1 MTDYLANILACYA
14 RATDAERANG
24 ASWYSE
30 HAHGIALELSPN
42 DVWIGAG
49 VLSALSPLKNW
60 NINVRIARLSFETGI
75 AQGNMPMH
83 NAIAQRILDGEHPL
97 DVMRGD
103 KTRSFA
109 EAIATGGNGSIATID
124 RHAHDI
130 AMNSTEF
137 TDKTRKIGKRVYREM
152 AAAYSEAA
160 DSLDISV
167 NAIQAITWVAWR
179 REKGI
184 K

>member
-1 MTDYLANILACYA
+1 MTNNYLPNILACYA
-14 RATDAERANG
+14 RSTADERADGTTWYAG
-24 ASWYSE
+24 ARD
-30 HAHGIALELSPN
+30 IALELSPAN
-42 DVWIGAG
+42 VWIGAG
-49 VLSALSPLKNW
+49 VLSALSPLKKW
-60 NINVRIARLSFETGI
+60 ELNVRIARATFASGI

-109 EAIATGGNGSIATID
+109 EAIATGGNGTIATID

-130 AMNSTEF
+130 AMAEVF
-137 TDKTRKIGKRVYREM
+137 TDKTRKIGKRIYREM
-152 AAAYSEAA
+152 AAAYTEAA
-160 DSLDISV
+160 NELDISV

>member
-1 MTDYLANILACYA
+1 MPNILACYS
-14 RATDAERANG
+14 RATPDEI
-24 ASWYSE
+24 
-30 HAHGIALELSPN
+30 AHGTTWYAEEGLSFARTLDPN
-42 DVWIGAG
+42 NVWRAAG
-49 VLSALSPLKNW
+49 VISALSPLKKWPLNQ
-60 NINVRIARLSFETGI
+60 RIARLSFETGI

-109 EAIATGGNGSIATID
+109 EAIATGGMGSIATID

-130 AMNSTEF
+130 AMAQVF

-152 AAAYSEAA
+152 AAAYRIAA
-160 DSLDISV
+160 DETGQSV
-167 NAIQAITWVAWR
+167 NGIQAITWVVWR